1 MLKKEHPKQ
10 QTLSDEELKIVLKR
24 VVWDYNI
31 SPDDLLAIFKGEM
44 EGRGVDREQL
54 YAKILNTYHWHQII
68 KWFGY
73 EKSQSFLKDEV
84 ISMLFPVSYRQKMFN
99 AKRILRA

>member
-44 EGRGVDREQL
+44 EGRGVNMVQL
-54 YAKILNTYHWHQII
+54 KSRLLNSYSWYQLLDM
-68 KWFGY
+68 FGY
-73 EKSQSFLKDEV
+73 DGAVLLLKDEIIQLLWPKSV
-84 ISMLFPVSYRQKMFN
+84 KSTYTNVKSLLLQ
-99 AKRILRA
+99 